1 MLFSYKIE
9 NKYYT
14 RRTVP
19 TIVVTEETSISNI
32 LSTISEYTKKP
43 MHLMTYFPLSLP
55 RLLQEL
61 TAHMSTTAG
70 VL

>member
-43 MHLMTYFPLSLP
+43 MHLMTYFTLSLP
-55 RLLQEL
+55 RLLQDL
-61 TAHMSTTAG
+61 TAHMSTMAG
-70 VL
+70 V